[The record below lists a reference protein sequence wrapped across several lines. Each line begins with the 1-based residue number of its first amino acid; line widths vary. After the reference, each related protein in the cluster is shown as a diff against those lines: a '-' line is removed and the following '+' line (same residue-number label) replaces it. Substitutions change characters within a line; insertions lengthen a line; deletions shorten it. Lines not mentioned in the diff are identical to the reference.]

1 MSFSP
6 FLFALAC
13 ILSLAGCQKDIKV
26 TGVSGAQTVDYFSKN
41 PEVAKTVAYKCLDF
55 EKKDYSR
62 LSSAA
67 QKEWQDSTDGINCK
81 NAREAATWIV
91 MGERQQKMREAS
103 RKYGVDATSK

>member
-1 MSFSP
+1 MSIFP
-6 FLFALAC
+6 PLLALAC
-13 ILSLAGCQKDIKV
+13 VLSLAGCKQGSNV
-26 TGVSGAQTVDYFSKN
+26 TGISDAHTVDYFSKN
-41 PEVAKTVAYKCLDF
+41 PEIAKTVAYKCLDF
-55 EKKDYSR
+55 EKKDYSK

-103 RKYGVDATSK
+103 RKYGVDATNK